1 MTVSTVS
8 TKISVIHKMKFNHE
22 YLYLNRRKLIMVDES
37 IDDIFKEL
45 DLIDEEELLKKAE
58 NLANISFDD
67 RKVTF
72 SNEVQFSKKN
82 EIKLDSNYFF
92 DIARD
97 IKSDIDYISFKNLLK
112 PNSYDLIEIN
122 DEKLLSEKL
131 KLKNDVL
138 SYRFKHRYKKKYVT
152 INANEVFEKYN
163 SLKNE
168 ELFLNDY
175 YPYRELVSMY
185 NNSPKTHSP
194 KYPKKGLK
202 VIEEFFNSQ
211 IYCDDVILEYFKYYS
226 YIFLDKLDMNMPSHL
241 QDSIDN
247 YQKNRKNYKPDSIPI
262 ADRLFS
268 NKKHVQYISKEKYD
282 FNQALILL
290 FSKTRDRMFVK
301 FKDKIKFNVN
311 LMECEILFFKA
322 WAYNSLGYALNRMN
336 SDNFYKIYNNEL
348 NNLVKNGNILE
359 NDFNRIYSCKQI
371 DIDYMNN
378 IEEIDNQLKFDEL
391 FSKEYRR

>member
-1 MTVSTVS
+1 
-8 TKISVIHKMKFNHE
+8 
-22 YLYLNRRKLIMVDES
+22 MVDES

-67 RKVTF
+67 RKITF

-131 KLKNDVL
+131 KLRNDVS
-138 SYRFKHRYKKKYVT
+138 SYRFKHRYKKKYVS

-175 YPYRELVSMY
+175 YPYR
-185 NNSPKTHSP
+185 
-194 KYPKKGLK
+194 
-202 VIEEFFNSQ
+202 
-211 IYCDDVILEYFKYYS
+211 
-226 YIFLDKLDMNMPSHL
+226 
-241 QDSIDN
+241 
-247 YQKNRKNYKPDSIPI
+247 
-262 ADRLFS
+262 
-268 NKKHVQYISKEKYD
+268 
-282 FNQALILL
+282 
-290 FSKTRDRMFVK
+290 
-301 FKDKIKFNVN
+301 
-311 LMECEILFFKA
+311 
-322 WAYNSLGYALNRMN
+322 
-336 SDNFYKIYNNEL
+336 
-348 NNLVKNGNILE
+348 
-359 NDFNRIYSCKQI
+359 
-371 DIDYMNN
+371 
-378 IEEIDNQLKFDEL
+378 
-391 FSKEYRR
+391 